1 MFTYTVKYEDFDGNQ
16 AKQELCFHIGKAE
29 LMKLATTDNGV
40 MDELMSFTFAKEDER
55 TFKGMFN
62 AYEKLIGM
70 AYGIRSG
77 QRFVKSEEIT
87 EEFLESL
94 AYDQLIWDLV
104 EGKLDANKFLM
115 GIFPMDVMESALS
128 NSGLDASNPEAIH
141 EEYLKQVAEKTA
153 ATKPAKAK
161 TTTHKQ
167 K

>member
-1 MFTYTVKYEDFDGNQ
+1 MFAYTVEYEDFDGNDV
-16 AKQELCFHIGKAE
+16 KQELCFHIGKAE
-29 LMKLATTDNGV
+29 LMKLATTDNDV
-40 MDELMSFTFAKEDER
+40 IDELMSFTFSEEDER
-55 TFKGMFN
+55 SFKGMFN
-62 AYEKLIGM
+62 VYEKVIGM

-104 EGKLDANKFLM
+104 EGKLDSNKFLM